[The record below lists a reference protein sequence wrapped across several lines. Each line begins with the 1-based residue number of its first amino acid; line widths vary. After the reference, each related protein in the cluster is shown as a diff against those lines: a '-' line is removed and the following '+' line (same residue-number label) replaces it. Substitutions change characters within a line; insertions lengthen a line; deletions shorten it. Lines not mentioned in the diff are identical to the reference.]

1 MLGKFLASMLL
12 AAVGTVCQAQT
23 NSVVALDDT
32 DVRQTGNNIE
42 YTRKRVVEILNDKAD
57 DEACFVFQTDRN
69 TQLKAFAATVADRNG
84 KTLRKFKKADLK
96 MTELSLEMADGART
110 LYMDYTPPSYPVT
123 VTFEWEARTSDEV
136 VAFPQFVP
144 QRDYGSEVKKAH
156 YRISVPSANPC
167 RMMLKNIA
175 VTPSVH
181 EEGVQTVT
189 EMTVENIKPIQ
200 RERSAPGLAELLP
213 TALVAPTY
221 FVYHGTSGS
230 MKTWTDFGKWQ
241 YALLDGRDQLT
252 DAQKTVVRQLVG
264 GCSTDREKVER
275 IYRYLYG
282 NTRYVSIQ
290 LGIGGYQPATAESVG
305 RTGFGDCKALSNYM
319 AAMLREAGLDAFY
332 AAVSTDYSRLY
343 ADFPN
348 LNQLNHVVAGAVA
361 DGDTLWLECTNARMP
376 AGYVHNTLAGH
387 DALLIAKDG
396 GRIVRMP
403 GRADTLNLQRTDVD
417 VALKPDGSA
426 AVRMVQRS
434 ECGQYEPL
442 LALAGKDAAE
452 RSRYVLSLMSVAG
465 AKLEKMEMREDTSCA
480 QRPAMVVQA
489 ELDGKGYATV
499 TGSRLFVPINTIK
512 STYGRMA
519 DGGERR
525 QKVVISQGFADEE
538 HFTIHLPEGYAVEA
552 LPQPVAA
559 SNELGEF
566 CSECKADT
574 EHGTVTVS
582 QRMTMRKGEYPP
594 SAYASLLTL
603 ANTARK
609 GYSSKLVLVKK

>member
-1 MLGKFLASMLL
+1 MKKLLASILL
-12 AAVGTVCQAQT
+12 AAVGTVCRAQT

-175 VTPSVH
+175 VTPAVH

-213 TALVAPTY
+213 AALVAPTY

-230 MKTWTDFGKWQ
+230 MKTWADFGKWQ
-241 YALLDGRDQLT
+241 YALLDGRDQLS

-305 RTGFGDCKALSNYM
+305 RMGFGDCKALSNYM
-319 AAMLREAGLDAFY
+319 AAMLREAGVDAFY
-332 AAVSTDYSRLY
+332 AAVSTDYKRLY

-376 AGYVHNTLAGH
+376 AGYVHSTLAGH
-387 DALLIAKDG
+387 DALLIANDG
-396 GRIVRMP
+396 ARIVRMP
-403 GRADTLNLQRTDVD
+403 DRPDTLNLQRTDFD
-417 VALKPDGSA
+417 IALKPDGSA
-426 AVRMVQRS
+426 ALKIKQRS
-434 ECGQYEPL
+434 ECEQYEPL
-442 LALAGKDAAE
+442 LALAGMDAAE
-452 RSRYVLSLMSVAG
+452 RSQYVLSLISVAG
-465 AKLEKMEMREDTSCA
+465 TKLGKMDVREDTSCA
-480 QRPAMVVQA
+480 QKPAMVVQA
-489 ELDGKGYATV
+489 ELNCGRYATV
-499 TGSRLFVPINTIK
+499 TGNRLFVPINTK
-512 STYGRMA
+512 MMTSSRMA
-519 DGGERR
+519 AEGERK
-525 QKVVISQGFADEE
+525 QKVVISRGFNNED
-538 HFTIHLPEGYAVEA
+538 HFTIHLPEGYAVES
-552 LPQPVAA
+552 LPQRIAT
-559 SNELGEF
+559 SNDIGTF
-566 CSECKADT
+566 CSECKADA
-574 EHGTVTVS
+574 EHGTVTVN
-582 QRMTMRKGEYPP
+582 QRMTVHKGEYPP
-594 SAYASLLTL
+594 SSYASLLTL
-603 ANTARK
+603 ANTSLN
-609 GYSSKLVLVKK
+609 GYSAKLVLVKK

>member
-1 MLGKFLASMLL
+1 MPGKFVMSILL
-12 AAVGTVCQAQT
+12 AAVSTVCLAQT
-23 NSVVALDDT
+23 NSVVKLDDT

-42 YTRKRVVEILNDKAD
+42 YTRKRIVELLNGKAD
-57 DEACFVFQTDRN
+57 AEACFIFQSDRN
-69 TQLKAFAATVADRNG
+69 TQLNAFAATIVDRNG
-84 KTLRKFKKADLK
+84 KTLRKFKKSDLL
-96 MTELSLEMADGART
+96 MTELSSEMADEAKT
-110 LYMDYTPPSYPVT
+110 LYMGYTPPAYPVT
-123 VTFEWEARTSDEV
+123 VTFEWKVKISDNV
-136 VAFPQFVP
+136 VAFPRFMP
-144 QRDYGSEVKKAH
+144 QQGYGSEVKKAH

-167 RMMLKNIA
+167 RIMPNNIT
-175 VTPSVH
+175 VTPAVR
-181 EEGVQTVT
+181 EDGAQTVT
-189 EMTVENIKPIQ
+189 ELAVENIKPIQ
-200 RERSAPGLAELLP
+200 RERSAPGLSELLP
-213 TALVAPTY
+213 TVLVSPTY
-221 FVYHGTSGS
+221 FVYHGTSGC
-230 MKTWTDFGKWQ
+230 MKTWADFGKWQ
-241 YALLDGRDQLT
+241 YALLDGRDQLS

-376 AGYVHNTLAGH
+376 AGYVHSTLAGH

-403 GRADTLNLQRTDVD
+403 DRADTLNLQRTDVD
-417 VALKPDGSA
+417 VALKSDGSA

-442 LALAGKDAAE
+442 LALAEKDAAE

-480 QRPAMVVQA
+480 QRPAMAVQA

-499 TGSRLFVPINTIK
+499 TGSRLFVPINPIK

-519 DGGERR
+519 DGGERC

-538 HFTIHLPEGYAVEA
+538 CFTIHLPEGYAVES
-552 LPQPVAA
+552 LPQRVAV
-559 SNELGEF
+559 SNGLGTF
-566 CSECKADT
+566 SSECKADT

-609 GYSSKLVLVKK
+609 GYSAKLVLVKK